1 MEGDPPL
8 VASRAPASIPSSV
21 RRPCQERPSGPLCLP
36 RKCVYRPSAGSPEG
50 RAQDRLGQPCVSPG
64 RWDESPAS
72 PRVDTRSPSKGEEH
86 CEARK
91 ENKGKSET
99 FPAAR
104 GCRGSCAQPHPVPV
118 PLSTAWAAVELGPA
132 TTSLR
137 SIAFSPPHVG
147 SLFFLAPWDLKLA
160 SCFFGLPLLPF
171 G

>member
-1 MEGDPPL
+1 MEDNCFT
-8 VASRAPASIPSSV
+8 V
-21 RRPCQERPSGPLCLP
+21 LCWFLLYNT
-36 RKCVYRPSAGSPEG
+36 K
-50 RAQDRLGQPCVSPG
+50 QPYTCIHMSPG

-147 SLFFLAPWDLKLA
+147 SLFFLAPWDIKLA